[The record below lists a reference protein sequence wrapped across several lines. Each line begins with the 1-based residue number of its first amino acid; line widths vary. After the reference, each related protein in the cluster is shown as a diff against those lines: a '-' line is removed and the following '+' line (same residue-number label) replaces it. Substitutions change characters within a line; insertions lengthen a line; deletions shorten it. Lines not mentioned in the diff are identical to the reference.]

1 MEYAMNDKAQ
11 IILAFGISVFLAMVG
26 AALII
31 YISYKGENGGKDKE
45 E

>member
-1 MEYAMNDKAQ
+1 MEYAMNDNAQ
-11 IILAFGISVFLAMVG
+11 IILAFGISVFLTLAG

-31 YISYKGENGGKDKE
+31 YNLYKGENGGKE